1 MNTGGLLNKRL
12 LFVWLALFV
21 CTSFSPVQAA
31 ENFLSISAVGDIMM
45 GTTYPEAILPP
56 DDGAG
61 IFDNVKGN
69 FSESDIVFGNLE
81 GPLVDNGK
89 SDKCRKNSRMCFAF
103 ATPTRY
109 AKYLKDAGFNVL
121 NIANNHSYDFGSEGI
136 KSTVETLDALAI
148 RSIAAGKVEH
158 LDIKGKRVAL
168 VGFSFSSPSPYSV
181 NDITAAKQMVIDLKM
196 SNDLV
201 IISFHGGAEGKQYLH
216 LVNSNEIFLGED
228 RGNVMAFSEA
238 MIDSGADLVL
248 GHGPHVLRAIELY
261 KKKLIVYSLGNF
273 LTYGRFNIADENGIS
288 TILKVNISLSTG
300 DFADGKIIPL
310 RLVNRGIP
318 EPDPDNNAV
327 KLIRELTA
335 KDIGQRDLIITAEG
349 RLEKSTKV
357 YEQ

>member
-1 MNTGGLLNKRL
+1 
-12 LFVWLALFV
+12 
-21 CTSFSPVQAA
+21 
-31 ENFLSISAVGDIMM
+31 
-45 GTTYPEAILPP
+45 
-56 DDGAG
+56 
-61 IFDNVKGN
+61 
-69 FSESDIVFGNLE
+69 
-81 GPLVDNGK
+81 
-89 SDKCRKNSRMCFAF
+89 MCFAF
-103 ATPTRY
+103 STPTRY
-109 AKYLKDAGFNVL
+109 ARYLKDAGFNVL

-148 RSIAAGKVEH
+148 RSIAAGKVER
-158 LDIKGKRVAL
+158 LDIKGKRVVL

>member
-12 LFVWLALFV
+12 LFFCLALFV
-21 CTSFSPVQAA
+21 CTSFSPVQAT
-31 ENFLSISAVGDIMM
+31 ENVLSISAVGDIMM

-89 SDKCRKNSRMCFAF
+89 SDKCRKNSRLCFAF
-103 ATPTRY
+103 STPTRY
-109 AKYLKDAGFNVL
+109 AKHLKDAGFNVL
-121 NIANNHSYDFGSEGI
+121 NIANNHSYDFGGEGI
-136 KSTVETLDALAI
+136 KSTVETLDALGI
-148 RSIAAGKVEH
+148 RSIAAGKVER
-158 LDIKGKRVAL
+158 LDINGKKVAL

-181 NDITAAKQMVIDLKM
+181 NDIPAAKQMVSEIKA

-216 LVNSNEIFLGED
+216 VVNSSEIFLGED
-228 RGNVMAFSEA
+228 RGNVIAFSRA
-238 MIDSGADLVL
+238 MIDAGADLVL

-273 LTYGRFNIADENGIS
+273 LTYGRFNISDENGVSI
-288 TILKVNISLSTG
+288 ILKVNIGLSTG
-300 DFADGKIIPL
+300 DFADGKIIPV
-310 RLVNRGIP
+310 RLANRGIP
-318 EPDPDNNAV
+318 ESDPDNNAV
-327 KLIRELTA
+327 KLIQELTA
-335 KDIGQRDLIITAEG
+335 KDIGRRNLIITAEG
-349 RLEKSTKV
+349 SLEKDTKD
-357 YEQ
+357 YE